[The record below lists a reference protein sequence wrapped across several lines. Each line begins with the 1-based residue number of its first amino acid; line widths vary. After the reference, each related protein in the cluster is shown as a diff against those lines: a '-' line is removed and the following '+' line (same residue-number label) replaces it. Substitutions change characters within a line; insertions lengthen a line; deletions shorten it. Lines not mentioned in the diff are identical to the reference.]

1 LVISFDKKGDI
12 AYDRDENL
20 LSEKGLRREARYE
33 HNGRDR
39 MVYAGWRWKVF
50 ISSSSIIVPIRIN
63 DMKRL
68 FLVVLS
74 IFCFS
79 TCISV
84 VKNDVSKSII
94 SPNEKFV
101 AISFIRSSGATTG
114 FSPQVSILPKDKKL
128 SNKSGNIFI
137 GNNSKYIDIYWKTIT
152 L

>member
-1 LVISFDKKGDI
+1 
-12 AYDRDENL
+12 
-20 LSEKGLRREARYE
+20 
-33 HNGRDR
+33 
-39 MVYAGWRWKVF
+39 
-50 ISSSSIIVPIRIN
+50 
-63 DMKRL
+63 MKRL